1 MNNNLLQHKLRMLL
15 GSEVGK
21 ERNGGGGT
29 LRRHELSDGSAE
41 LLPTDYG
48 EDDAGQAGALRIPPP
63 LYMPAHGFGRDG
75 EEPLVLTE
83 NYRPISPPAEY
94 AAKSGQAH
102 NDRYRFVKRSLY
114 IEFR

>member
-15 GSEVGK
+15 GSESGK
-21 ERNGGGGT
+21 ERNGGT
-29 LRRHELSDGSAE
+29 LRRHEMSDGSAE

-48 EDDAGQAGALRIPPP
+48 EEEMGGQAGALRIPPP
-63 LYMPAHGFGRDG
+63 LYMPTSHGFGRDG

-102 NDRYRFVKRSLY
+102 NDRYR
-114 IEFR
+114 

>member
-1 MNNNLLQHKLRMLL
+1 MLL
-15 GSEVGK
+15 GSESGK
-21 ERNGGGGT
+21 ERNGGGGAT
-29 LRRHELSDGSAE
+29 LRRHEMNDGSAE

-48 EDDAGQAGALRIPPP
+48 EEELGGQAGALRIPPP

-102 NDRYRFVKRSLY
+102 NDRYR
-114 IEFR
+114 